1 LFSVTHF
8 AAFLA
13 SAYEHFSQ
21 KIDEPFDFI
30 KASRVDNP
38 VPRDLDEHLTNLLK
52 HVRNSGDLIEFAAPT
67 IASSLLLDSYP
78 PNSHCRSNSRSSMQ
92 TSNKWIVTCLCC
104 LRGLIVLAMFVNG
117 RSIEESTETFERLAK
132 MAFKRRKVLKIP
144 IFRNLIE
151 LMISYF
157 TDGLYAP
164 ENIEAAL
171 KQVFGDD
178 KSTLDI
184 SHATSTGTRI
194 GLPVATVNG
203 MPSRRIFT
211 NYNGVGE
218 REKGQG
224 TSHSVDLEDRVIRP
238 EDGSGSIP
246 LWEIFFPPKHI
257 PSVGTFQD
265 AGPFV
270 NDPLILA
277 LSEMA
282 ALLPLNEKPD
292 FVISL
297 GTGEPRHTDVSE
309 NVSDNTRQK
318 SVLRRLGEVFWEK
331 LQDKQIR
338 EAIQTRVIPH

>member
-1 LFSVTHF
+1 MHRLT
-8 AAFLA
+8 
-13 SAYEHFSQ
+13 
-21 KIDEPFDFI
+21 
-30 KASRVDNP
+30 RV
-38 VPRDLDEHLTNLLK
+38 
-52 HVRNSGDLIEFAAPT
+52 
-67 IASSLLLDSYP
+67 
-78 PNSHCRSNSRSSMQ
+78 
-92 TSNKWIVTCLCC
+92 
-104 LRGLIVLAMFVNG
+104 
-117 RSIEESTETFERLAK
+117 
-132 MAFKRRKVLKIP
+132 
-144 IFRNLIE
+144 
-151 LMISYF
+151 
-157 TDGLYAP
+157 
-164 ENIEAAL
+164 
-171 KQVFGDD
+171 
-178 KSTLDI
+178 
-184 SHATSTGTRI
+184 
-194 GLPVATVNG
+194 
-203 MPSRRIFT
+203 
-211 NYNGVGE
+211 
-218 REKGQG
+218 
-224 TSHSVDLEDRVIRP
+224 EDRVIRP

-246 LWEIFFPPKHI
+246 LWEIARSASAALGFFPPKHI